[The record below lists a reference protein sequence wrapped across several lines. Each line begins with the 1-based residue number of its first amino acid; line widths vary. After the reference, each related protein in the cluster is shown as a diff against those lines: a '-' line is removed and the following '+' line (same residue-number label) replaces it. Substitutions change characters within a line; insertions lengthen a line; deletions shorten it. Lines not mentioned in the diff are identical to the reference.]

1 MKAVKI
7 FLKNLIFAFRYQ
19 RIWLKIVSFDTRGL
33 LCNLLLLLVLGAVY
47 ELEQVQE
54 KLLQAVTVIR

>member
-1 MKAVKI
+1 MKAVKK

-19 RIWLKIVSFDTRGL
+19 RIWLKIASFDTRCL
-33 LCNLLLLLVLGAVY
+33 LWNLLLLGGFGAVY

>member
-19 RIWLKIVSFDTRGL
+19 RIWLKIVPFDTRGL
-33 LCNLLLLLVLGAVY
+33 LWNLLLLLGLGVVMVRRNN
-47 ELEQVQE
+47 LEFSRQ
-54 KLLQAVTVIR
+54 T